1 MSPSTQ
7 PRQSLST
14 ANLVSGGIGGLIVL
28 VLGAILIATGVI
40 DTGKTERTVVRQPAL
55 ANTSDAKSGSS
66 DGTPRT
72 VSDIYKREGRG
83 VVFIEARGVSEDS
96 IFGTGQQGDATGS
109 GFLVDKNGTI
119 LTNAH
124 VVEGSSDVTVRLS
137 QDGPQ
142 IKADVKGRDP
152 SSDLAVLKVK
162 PSDVSGV
169 APVPLGNSDTAQVG
183 DPVVAIGNPFGFA
196 RTVTTGIVSAKARQ
210 ITAPNG
216 FPIRNVLQT
225 DASINPG
232 NSGGPLMDATGKVVG
247 INSQIA
253 TGGGQGSV
261 GIAFAIPINTAK
273 QLLPRLEK
281 GGQIQRAYLGVE
293 MAPVTA
299 QVAKELKLPV
309 SSGALIQSVVPNGP
323 AKKAGLHGGS
333 GAQSGGI
340 SRGGDVIV
348 TVAGKQVKTPDDVA
362 NAIATKKPGD
372 KVQVEYYRDNDKK
385 TATVTLGKRPASL
398 QNSSSQGNGGGGNG
412 DGLIPLP

>member
-1 MSPSTQ
+1 MSPRTQ
-7 PRQSLST
+7 PRQSIPSG
-14 ANLVSGGIGGLIVL
+14 NLIAGGLGGLIVL

-55 ANTSDAKSGSS
+55 ANASSGGSNSS
-66 DGTPRT
+66 KDSRT
-72 VSDIYKREGRG
+72 VSDIYRREGRG
-83 VVFIEARGVSEDS
+83 VVFVEARGVSEDS
-96 IFGTGQQGDATGS
+96 IFGSGQQGDATGS
-109 GFLVDKNGTI
+109 GFLVDRNGTI

-124 VVEGSSDVTVRLS
+124 VVEGSSNVTVRLS

-142 IKADVKGRDP
+142 IQADVKGRDA

-162 PSDVSGV
+162 PSDVKDV
-169 APVPLGNSDTAQVG
+169 NPVPLGNSNSAQVG
-183 DPVVAIGNPFGFA
+183 DAVVAIGNPFGFA

-216 FPIRNVLQT
+216 FPIRNVIQT

-232 NSGGPLMDATGKVVG
+232 NSGGPLMDASGRVIG

-281 GGQIQRAYLGVE
+281 GGKIERAYLGVE

-309 SSGALIQSVVPNGP
+309 KAGALIQSVVPNGP
-323 AKKAGLHGGS
+323 ARKAGLHGGS
-333 GAQSGGI
+333 GGATGGI
-340 SRGGDVIV
+340 ARGGDVIV
-348 TVAGKQVKTPDDVA
+348 NVAGRDVKTPDDVA
-362 NAIATKKPGD
+362 NAIANKKPGD
-372 KVQVEYYRDNDKK
+372 KVQVEYYRGNDKK

-398 QNSSSQGNGGGGNG
+398 QNSSDQGGGGNGG

>member
-1 MSPSTQ
+1 MSPSTE
-7 PRQSLST
+7 PRTSSST
-14 ANLVSGGIGGLIVL
+14 GNLVAGALGGLIVAI
-28 VLGAILIATGVI
+28 LGAILIATGVI
-40 DTGKTERTVVRQPAL
+40 DTGKTERQVIRQPAI
-55 ANTSDAKSGSS
+55 ANTGATDASSTPGQSG
-66 DGTPRT
+66 RT
-72 VSDIYKREGRG
+72 VAQIYKQEGRG
-83 VVFIEARGVSEDS
+83 VVFVEARGVTEDS
-96 IFGTGQQGDATGS
+96 IFGSGQRGDATGS
-109 GFLVDKNGTI
+109 GFLVDRNGTI

-124 VVEGSSDVTVRLS
+124 VVEGSSNVTVRLS
-137 QDGPQ
+137 DQGPQ
-142 IKADVKGRDP
+142 IDATVKGRDP

-162 PSDVSGV
+162 PSDVSSV
-169 APVPLGNSDTAQVG
+169 NPVPLGNSNSAQVG

-232 NSGGPLMDATGKVVG
+232 NSGGPLMDANGRVIG

-299 QVAKELKLPV
+299 QIAKQLKLPV
-309 SSGALIQSVVPNGP
+309 KQGALIQSVVANGP
-323 AKKAGLHGGS
+323 AKKAGLRGG
-333 GAQSGGI
+333 GRPTGGI
-340 SRGGDVIV
+340 AAGGDLIV
-348 TVAGKQVKTPDDVA
+348 KVAGRDVKTPDDVA
-362 NAIATKKPGD
+362 NAIAGKRPGD
-372 KVQVEYYRDNDKK
+372 KVSVEYYRGNDTK
-385 TATVTLGKRPASL
+385 TATVTLGKRPAKL
-398 QNSSSQGNGGGGNG
+398 QNSSSSGSGGNG
-412 DGLIPLP
+412 LIPQP

>member
-1 MSPSTQ
+1 MSPSTE
-7 PRQSLST
+7 PRTSSST
-14 ANLVSGGIGGLIVL
+14 GNLIAGALGGLIVAI
-28 VLGAILIATGVI
+28 LGAILIATGVI
-40 DTGKTERTVVRQPAL
+40 DTGTTERQVIRQPAI
-55 ANTSDAKSGSS
+55 ANTGATDASSGSGS
-66 DGTPRT
+66 GSRT
-72 VSDIYKREGRG
+72 VAQIYKREGRG
-83 VVFIEARGVSEDS
+83 VVFVEARGVTQDS
-96 IFGTGQQGDATGS
+96 IFGSGQQGDATGS
-109 GFLVDKNGTI
+109 GFLVDRNGTI

-124 VVEGSSDVTVRLS
+124 VVEGSSDVTVRLT
-137 QDGPQ
+137 DNGPQ
-142 IKADVKGRDP
+142 INATVKGRDP

-162 PSDVSGV
+162 PSDVSSV
-169 APVPLGNSDTAQVG
+169 TPVPLGNSNSAQVG

-232 NSGGPLMDATGKVVG
+232 NSGGPLMDANGRVIG

-299 QVAKELKLPV
+299 QIAKELNLPV
-309 SSGALIQSVVPNGP
+309 KQGALVQSVVANGP
-323 AKKAGLHGGS
+323 AKKAGLRGGS
-333 GAQSGGI
+333 GSTGGI
-340 SRGGDVIV
+340 AAGGDLIV
-348 TVAGKQVKTPDDVA
+348 KVDGRTVKTPDDVA
-362 NAIATKKPGD
+362 NAIAGKRPGD
-372 KVQVEYYRDNDKK
+372 RVSVEYYRGNDRK
-385 TATVTLGKRPASL
+385 TASVTLGKRPAKL
-398 QNSSSQGNGGGGNG
+398 QNSSTQGGG
-412 DGLIPLP
+412 DGVIPQP